1 MKPSEILETRRD
13 DIERVLQDYPMF
25 SNIRIFGSVARGD
38 DGGNSDLDLC
48 VDAKCGT
55 SLLDLAGLTADLSDL
70 LGINVDVVTSGTDF
84 HPIMKR
90 SMERDMRR
98 CEKYKKISLNFL
110 TPFRLAYI
118 FFLSAATERPNPG
131 NARSPGRF
139 EPRRSGVLFMAPV
152 APFAGAWI
160 ETRPGV
166 LSASTGRR
174 ERPSK
179 EGRFWLSVPD
189 GCKNGKAHR

>member
-118 FFLSAATERPNPG
+118 FFPVCRHRAAKSGQCPVPG
-131 NARSPGRF
+131 PVRASPVRGTVYGPGRT
-139 EPRRSGVLFMAPV
+139 LC
-152 APFAGAWI
+152 
-160 ETRPGV
+160 
-166 LSASTGRR
+166 
-174 ERPSK
+174 
-179 EGRFWLSVPD
+179 
-189 GCKNGKAHR
+189 GCVD